1 MMNYVKNFALSNS
14 IDLINYKFNEINQN
28 LVEIILIFFLIQF
41 LIKSYNF
48 TPINTVFEKTRET
61 EKEKELFSIKL
72 GTQIL
77 DGPLIYVVA
86 HADPQY
92 SETSGPPF
100 HRSIY
105 PLPLLAPP
113 AARFNLVTIPI
124 YSSCLLPVK
133 DAFCQPQ
140 TRETGLYGDRG
151 TPTPGDHRNRAQDTE
166 SREA

>member
-1 MMNYVKNFALSNS
+1 MLFLKKQERQRKRENSSRSNWA
-14 IDLINYKFNEINQN
+14 
-28 LVEIILIFFLIQF
+28 
-41 LIKSYNF
+41 
-48 TPINTVFEKTRET
+48 
-61 EKEKELFSIKL
+61 
-72 GTQIL
+72 TQVL

-86 HADPQY
+86 HANPQY
-92 SETSGPPF
+92 SETFGPPF
-100 HRSIY
+100 RRS
-105 PLPLLAPP
+105 PPRLPPP
-113 AARFNLVTIPI
+113 APRLTIGTVQLGYHSDLH